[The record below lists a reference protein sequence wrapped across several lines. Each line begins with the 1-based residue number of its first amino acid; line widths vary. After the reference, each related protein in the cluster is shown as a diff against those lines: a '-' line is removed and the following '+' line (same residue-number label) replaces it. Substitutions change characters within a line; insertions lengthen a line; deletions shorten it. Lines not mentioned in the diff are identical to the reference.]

1 MFNGR
6 LCDFQTEHEENLLN
20 KCADHEEM
28 VLYAPTGSGKTVMV
42 CKFIDDYLDENPDT
56 VFLWLC
62 PGAGG
67 LHKQSQD
74 SFDELQ
80 RAFRMEM
87 FIHLLVNQ
95 TQRAGVFHKLG

>member
-1 MFNGR
+1 MFLGE
-6 LCDFQTEHEENLLN
+6 LYKFQEIHKDNLLR
-20 KCADHEEM
+20 KCADYEEI
-28 VLYAPTGSGKTVMV
+28 VLSAPTGAGKTVLV

-74 SFDELQ
+74 SFG
-80 RAFRMEM
+80 EM
-87 FIHLLVNQ
+87 TSGISYGDVY
-95 TQRAGVFHKLG
+95 